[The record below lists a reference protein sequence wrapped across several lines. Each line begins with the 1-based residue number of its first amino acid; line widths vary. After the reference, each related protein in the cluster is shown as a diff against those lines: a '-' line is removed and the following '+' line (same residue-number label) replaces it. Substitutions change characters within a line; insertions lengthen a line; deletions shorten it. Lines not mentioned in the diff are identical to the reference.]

1 MNKEELI
8 QRIEQITD
16 RKQLSFFVDGEP
28 ARDRFNH
35 DESEY
40 DSWNFD
46 DETATIALEEKKWT
60 YDYILPPDTTQE
72 EMYNKVAIKTINDF
86 TEGYHGTIF
95 AYGQSGSG
103 KTFSMIGPDSVF
115 ECLTN
120 ANTKNDLYGITP
132 RAVYQIYDQLK
143 EFSRNGSNWKLC
155 LSYIEIYNEKVKCLL
170 SGKEGLKIREVPH
183 EGFIIQDKD
192 ILDCIS
198 KEIDSNKPLYLIPL
212 HDKNPNWQNT
222 YRLDIINKHI
232 SDVLVDKGVVQNKS
246 LILKPPTCIMN
257 GFIRDFIRGYFDGD
271 GHIDKY
277 FINIASTKEMCEWM
291 KVIIKDELSVDASIY
306 DICNK
311 KDNNTKILSIIGK
324 SKMLKFLSY
333 LYDDA
338 DLMIT
343 RKYIK
348 YQELHNSFAI

>member
-1 MNKEELI
+1 MSRPKI
-8 QRIEQITD
+8 SYD
-16 RKQLSFFVDGEP
+16 
-28 ARDRFNH
+28 
-35 DESEY
+35 EY
-40 DSWNFD
+40 DKIIELYNSGLS
-46 DETATIALEEKKWT
+46 TIKIATIYNTCHSVIRKVLLKCGITLRDDSHKGRKYTINEFYFDNIDTANKS
-60 YDYILPPDTTQE
+60 YILGLLYADGCNYPPQRRVKIELQE
-72 EMYNKVAIKTINDF
+72 
-86 TEGYHGTIF
+86 
-95 AYGQSGSG
+95 
-103 KTFSMIGPDSVF
+103 
-115 ECLTN
+115 
-120 ANTKNDLYGITP
+120 
-132 RAVYQIYDQLK
+132 
-143 EFSRNGSNWKLC
+143 
-155 LSYIEIYNEKVKCLL
+155 
-170 SGKEGLKIREVPH
+170 
-183 EGFIIQDKD
+183 QDKD
-192 ILDCIS
+192 ILDCIN
-198 KEIDSNKPLYLIPL
+198 KEIDSNKPLSLIPL

-246 LILKPPTCIMN
+246 LILKPPTCIMD

-311 KDNNTKILSIIGK
+311 KDSNTKILSITGK

-348 YQELHNSFAI
+348 YQELYNSFAI